1 MKQTISKYGNKSRQ
15 SGWHNESVRH
25 SLASKG
31 IKTGK
36 INYSRLDGLVKTKE
50 TQYAKLP
57 QGQQGG
63 LSADVTLSNKFNE
76 YTRGVAV
83 FGYIGSSGRTTT
95 RDEILE
101 NELREQG
108 LGGEGIATWLT
119 STVARH
125 LMDPVDK
132 NMSDTDFRKRVKE
145 YTKNAFKDVAIWSHP
160 DFQGTL
166 GSSIGLKKKFHDAQF
181 AKLARHIKVHGGP
194 YQKSRPY
201 PPSQEI
207 VNVMALLK
215 KSWRKAKQKGDI
227 MTIKKYGKSITSGMF
242 NAGLNFGK
250 GWKGESTRHSLASK
264 GIKTGGIKTKMSTI
278 DSLMF
283 GETMAASSM
292 KAGQELKYAKTSLVK
307 PQIEMDTFGVDSG
320 QVLMTDPAYLKAF
333 MEHYDYDKM
342 IEFMY
347 DENAMK
353 AAGIEVK
360 AESNSKEATKL
371 ANERRALYLYKV
383 AEKAKEVAIKDLNS
397 IKGLS
402 KTKHSQALKEIN
414 KWFGQLKKSVRVP

>member
-1 MKQTISKYGNKSRQ
+1 
-15 SGWHNESVRH
+15 
-25 SLASKG
+25 
-31 IKTGK
+31 
-36 INYSRLDGLVKTKE
+36 
-50 TQYAKLP
+50 
-57 QGQQGG
+57 
-63 LSADVTLSNKFNE
+63 
-76 YTRGVAV
+76 
-83 FGYIGSSGRTTT
+83 
-95 RDEILE
+95 
-101 NELREQG
+101 
-108 LGGEGIATWLT
+108 
-119 STVARH
+119 
-125 LMDPVDK
+125 
-132 NMSDTDFRKRVKE
+132 
-145 YTKNAFKDVAIWSHP
+145 
-160 DFQGTL
+160 
-166 GSSIGLKKKFHDAQF
+166 
-181 AKLARHIKVHGGP
+181 
-194 YQKSRPY
+194 
-201 PPSQEI
+201 
-207 VNVMALLK
+207 
-215 KSWRKAKQKGDI
+215 

-383 AEKAKEVAIKDLNS
+383 AEKAFPDAGNNTDKIVTIQDTGGDGGFEVRQVNGQIRIHTWGSSGPKYAKPEIKSQQLRIRMTSPKRYEQFRTKDVGQKGKLQIVVAKDRNTGDWQTQSYRLNLSDYNSKEVAIKDLNS

>member
-181 AKLARHIKVHGGP
+181 AKFDVKGVAIDRKTREQVGKIRTETIDNTSNNLFKHCNTNKEVESAYESFWNDLDPH
-194 YQKSRPY
+194 
-201 PPSQEI
+201 SQEI
-207 VNVMALLK
+207 VKVIGVK
-215 KSWRKAKQKGDI
+215 KR
-227 MTIKKYGKSITSGMF
+227 
-242 NAGLNFGK
+242 
-250 GWKGESTRHSLASK
+250 
-264 GIKTGGIKTKMSTI
+264 
-278 DSLMF
+278 
-283 GETMAASSM
+283 
-292 KAGQELKYAKTSLVK
+292 
-307 PQIEMDTFGVDSG
+307 
-320 QVLMTDPAYLKAF
+320 
-333 MEHYDYDKM
+333 
-342 IEFMY
+342 
-347 DENAMK
+347 
-353 AAGIEVK
+353 
-360 AESNSKEATKL
+360 
-371 ANERRALYLYKV
+371 
-383 AEKAKEVAIKDLNS
+383 
-397 IKGLS
+397 
-402 KTKHSQALKEIN
+402 
-414 KWFGQLKKSVRVP
+414 